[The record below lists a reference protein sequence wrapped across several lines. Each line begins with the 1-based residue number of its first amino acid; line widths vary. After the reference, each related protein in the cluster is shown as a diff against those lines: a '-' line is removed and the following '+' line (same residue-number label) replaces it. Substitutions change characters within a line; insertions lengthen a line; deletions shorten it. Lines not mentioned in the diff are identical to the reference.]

1 MPVCQRESGMAKR
14 IVIMAGGTGGHVF
27 PALAVAQSLIEKGWQ
42 VSWLGTH
49 KGLEGRVI
57 PEQGIEIDWLS
68 VAGVRG
74 KGWLSKITAVLLLL
88 KACIQALKILR
99 RRKPDVVLGMGGF
112 VAGPGG
118 LMAKVSGIPLV
129 IHEQNRVPGTT
140 NRLLARMANQVLEAF
155 PGSFNKKFN
164 AKFTGN
170 PLRKQFVIPL
180 NPPFS
185 KGEANSPVEKAH
197 DLISPFSKEEA
208 NSPFEKA
215 HDLISPFSKEE
226 ANSPVQKAHDLI
238 PPFEKGGQGGIKILV
253 LGGSQGARI
262 LNEVVPDA
270 LAALGPDIT
279 HGNTVQIKHQ
289 TGTAMQEQV
298 EGRYKALGANAEV
311 NAFIDDMVS
320 AYQWAD
326 LVICR
331 SGAMTVSEVA
341 AAGVPAIFIPLPSA
355 IDDHQTANAR
365 YLTDAGAGLML
376 MQKDL
381 HATSLV
387 EHITKA
393 LKQLDVMSKTAK
405 KYARLDA
412 TEVVARVCMAEARL

>member
-1 MPVCQRESGMAKR
+1 
-14 IVIMAGGTGGHVF
+14 MAGGTGGHVF
-27 PALAVAQSLIEKGWQ
+27 PALAVAQELIEKGWQ
-42 VSWLGTH
+42 VSWLGTQ

-57 PEQGIEIDWLS
+57 PDQGIDIDWLS

-74 KGWLSKITAVLLLL
+74 KGWLSKITAVLLLI
-88 KACIQALKILR
+88 KACSQALIILQK
-99 RRKPDVVLGMGGF
+99 RKPDVVLGMGGF

-118 LMAKVSGIPLV
+118 LMAKLLGIPLI

-155 PGSFNKKFN
+155 PGSFDKKLK

-180 NPPFS
+180 DPPFS
-185 KGEANSPVEKAH
+185 KGEAN
-197 DLISPFSKEEA
+197 PF
-208 NSPFEKA
+208 
-215 HDLISPFSKEE
+215 
-226 ANSPVQKAHDLI
+226 
-238 PPFEKGGQGGIKILV
+238 FEKGGLGGINILV
-253 LGGSQGARI
+253 VGGSQGAQV
-262 LNEVVPDA
+262 LNEIVPEA
-270 LAALGPDIT
+270 LAELK
-279 HGNTVQIKHQ
+279 NIKVRHQ
-289 TGTAMQEQV
+289 TGAVMQQQV
-298 EGRYKALGANAEV
+298 ESRYQALGVNAEV
-311 NAFIDDMVS
+311 NAFIEDMVS

-341 AAGVPAIFIPLPSA
+341 AAGVPAIFIPLPTA

-365 YLTDAGAGLML
+365 YLTDAGAGQLL

-381 HATSLV
+381 NAITLV
-387 EHITKA
+387 EQITKVM
-393 LKQLDVMSKTAK
+393 KQLDVMSRTAK

-412 TEVVARVCMAEARL
+412 TKIVAGICMTETGL